1 MSLNVPFH
9 TLQFCHFS
17 TWFHVVLRFHFSF
30 IITDKD
36 FFFLKNKKKKRLH
49 LFSAPFCNLQR
60 APSWFTVGWEIAAVL
75 LRFGGMRLIV
85 GDVSEGTVDHSLDRK
100 YSNSSKWVILQRNWW
115 YFFYFFLAFFA
126 MCVHMYHCV
135 LGVVFLCALK
145 EMSVCV
151 CVCGRVCCAE
161 LI

>member
-17 TWFHVVLRFHFSF
+17 TRFHVVLRFHFSF
-30 IITDKD
+30 IITHKD
-36 FFFLKNKKKKRLH
+36 FSFLKNKKKKRLH

-115 YFFYFFLAFFA
+115 YFFYFFF
-126 MCVHMYHCV
+126 
-135 LGVVFLCALK
+135 GFLCNVCAYVSLCVRCSV
-145 EMSVCV
+145 SVCIKGNERV